1 VNGRIAVIGVTP
13 GQHSPIPDYVS
24 LILKNVTIRG
34 IANGSRE
41 MFLDLIRAIECNGI
55 ETVVVKTFKFQEVP
69 EAFAF
74 FAAARHLGKVLI
86 GFDRR

>member
-1 VNGRIAVIGVTP
+1 MNGRIAVIGVTP
-13 GQHSPIPDYVS
+13 GQRSPIPDYVS

-41 MFLDLIRAIECNGI
+41 MFLDLIRAIESNGI
-55 ETVVVKTFKFQEVP
+55 ETIVAKTFTFDEAP

-74 FAAARHLGKVLI
+74 FAPAQHLGKVLI
-86 GFDRR
+86 EFDRR